1 MREQLLKEL
10 TFSTS
15 RSSGPGGQHV
25 NKTESRVTLIWN
37 LENSTALSADEK
49 ALLWK
54 RLRSKLTVE
63 GDLLMSSQSGRSQLR
78 NKEDVIERFLSLIEK
93 LSKPPK
99 KRVKTK
105 PSKASVER
113 RLKAKKA
120 RGERKKKRGKP
131 GDE

>member
-1 MREQLLKEL
+1 M
-10 TFSTS
+10 
-15 RSSGPGGQHV
+15 